1 MISTFLKSKTKKMFN
16 SQEEYNTL
24 FAYYLS
30 NIYLGLKL
38 ITNDFSNEK
47 NFLNFMILIF
57 GFYLLKLFLYVDE
70 KEELKIWIFLVG
82 FIMMNDIIYYSSNE
96 TCRI

>member
-1 MISTFLKSKTKKMFN
+1 MMFN
-16 SQEEYNTL
+16 TQEEYNTL
-24 FAYYLS
+24 FTYYLS

-57 GFYLLKLFLYVDE
+57 GFYLLKLFLYVNE